1 MQHYLKIV
9 IMLVIATAVYG
20 QQGQPVIRVNNI
32 DARSTNAADVSLDML
47 LTNIRMRSGTVFS
60 QLQLSKDIKSLYD
73 TQLYQ
78 DIRVELENQTSTSVD
93 LVFFLTIRP
102 QVKAV
107 NFYGNQVFKTEKL
120 LKKGFE
126 SLKLLPGAVYTDEK
140 LTSDLKALNERYFKR
155 GNKQTVISHQIKN
168 FPAENKVSIDYFIY
182 EVQRVVVTDV
192 NFNEEAEAIAP
203 KIDDVMLT
211 QTHWSWIPFGYLSD
225 TDFQVDLDTIR
236 KEFSKYGYFDAYVK
250 DYSKTY
256 DRNIWKR
263 NMMTIDFEVVPGEPY
278 TVSEVEVIGITR
290 IPEKYVY
297 ERLKIKVGDKYLE
310 ATEKQDLDGL
320 TAHYQKRGYLDM
332 RAWTVHEFD
341 YEKKTVKV
349 IYKVREG
356 QISHIRDVKIVGNLQ
371 TQDKVIRRELAIQ
384 PGDLGN
390 RNKIRTSESRLKGLN
405 YFEEV
410 NIIPIKTEDPALRD
424 LKVQVKEQDTGR
436 LVLSAAISDVDDV
449 VGKIELGQ
457 SNFDIHR
464 KNGSWI
470 GGGQR
475 ARITTLIGSDLA
487 ELGVSY
493 TEPWLF
499 NKRLRMDIDLW
510 TRQTSSNRDYDQKSI
525 GGKILFTKKLPW
537 QYWRHSVGYRIEEF
551 DIDDIDESDYS
562 QKFIDEEEGSEL
574 TSNLLYAITRDSRS
588 SYTQPEY
595 GSMVKLSSEFQSEAW
610 GSYTNLYKLNLDAKK
625 YYPIFKESII
635 KFSTRLGQVNGDDEK
650 IFDRLF
656 AGGTGTIR
664 GFKPREVG
672 PVDPKDENP
681 VGGESLWVF
690 TTEAT
695 TPLGDE
701 RIWGAVFI
709 DGGNVWADPWDYDIN
724 EFNWSIGT
732 GIRLKL
738 PLGTFSLDYG
748 YPIHEEQDHLDG
760 GGRLHFNL
768 GYRF

>member
-1 MQHYLKIV
+1 MTHNPLI
-9 IMLVIATAVYG
+9 TNDAVVLG
-20 QQGQPVIRVNNI
+20 ILALILG
-32 DARSTNAADVSLDML
+32 A
-47 LTNIRMRSGTVFS
+47 
-60 QLQLSKDIKSLYD
+60 
-73 TQLYQ
+73 
-78 DIRVELENQTSTSVD
+78 
-93 LVFFLTIRP
+93 
-102 QVKAV
+102 
-107 NFYGNQVFKTEKL
+107 VFKTAHSSHPFWRKFYTYIPAL
-120 LKKGFE
+120 LLCYFIP
-126 SLKLLPGAVYTDEK
+126 SLLNTFNVVDGHSSNVYYVASRFLLPACLVL
-140 LTSDLKALNERYFKR
+140 LTISIDLKAILNLGPKALIMFLT
-155 GNKQTVISHQIKN
+155 GTLGIVIGGPI
-168 FPAENKVSIDYFIY
+168 
-182 EVQRVVVTDV
+182 
-192 NFNEEAEAIAP
+192 AIL
-203 KIDDVMLT
+203 VM
-211 QTHWSWIPFGYLSD
+211 SAI
-225 TDFQVDLDTIR
+225 
-236 KEFSKYGYFDAYVK
+236 
-250 DYSKTY
+250 
-256 DRNIWKR
+256 
-263 NMMTIDFEVVPGEPY
+263 VP
-278 TVSEVEVIGITR
+278 EVIG
-290 IPEKYVY
+290 V
-297 ERLKIKVGDKYLE
+297 
-310 ATEKQDLDGL
+310 DGPD
-320 TAHYQKRGYLDM
+320 AVWRGM
-332 RAWTVHEFD
+332 TTV
-341 YEKKTVKV
+341 
-349 IYKVREG
+349 
-356 QISHIRDVKIVGNLQ
+356 
-371 TQDKVIRRELAIQ
+371 A
-384 PGDLGN
+384 
-390 RNKIRTSESRLKGLN
+390 
-405 YFEEV
+405 
-410 NIIPIKTEDPALRD
+410 
-424 LKVQVKEQDTGR
+424 
-436 LVLSAAISDVDDV
+436 
-449 VGKIELGQ
+449 
-457 SNFDIHR
+457 
-464 KNGSWI
+464 GSWI